1 MNNFYLGIIAA
12 AGLTIVLLVWTR
24 GDGMSRLDQVIADIT
39 YVRSCLKLLKT
50 IQESGDCNICK
61 KKRTCEYVPKWGEQV
76 RYNCPFFESEV
87 TE

>member
-1 MNNFYLGIIAA
+1 MCGICDDEAERQ
-12 AGLTIVLLVWTR
+12 VLQDVRKQKR
-24 GDGMSRLDQVIADIT
+24 GDGMNRLDQVIADIT

-61 KKRTCEYVPKWGEQV
+61 KKRTCEYAPKWGEQV
-76 RYNCPFFESEV
+76 RYNCPFYEGEV